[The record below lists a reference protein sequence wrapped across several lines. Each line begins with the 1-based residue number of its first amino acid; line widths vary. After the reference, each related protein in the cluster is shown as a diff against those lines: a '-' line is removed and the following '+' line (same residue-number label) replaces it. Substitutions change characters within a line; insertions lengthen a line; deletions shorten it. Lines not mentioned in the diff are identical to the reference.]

1 MTTIQEAIQRVPER
15 LEDRLAADALGDLAG
30 YNEDGEL
37 RGRIGKATISEE
49 SLWVAADQS
58 CALTSEG
65 VYWLRSKRMPDR
77 PPAAPPSGNA
87 IVVLKGRLSPEYDI
101 ISVGR
106 CALSPICKP
115 IRLPFGG
122 MPAGRYLEVPERYWH
137 VYFGA
142 GVGVIAIRTG
152 SPHDEDPWGWS
163 CGFYPGS
170 HQSGTAARAQQ

>member
-115 IRLPFGG
+115 IRLPLRRHARR
-122 MPAGRYLEVPERYWH
+122 PLS
-137 VYFGA
+137 
-142 GVGVIAIRTG
+142 G
-152 SPHDEDPWGWS
+152 SPRAILARLFRGRRGGDRD
-163 CGFYPGS
+163 S
-170 HQSGTAARAQQ
+170 HRQPA